1 MKNKSFWKDI
11 PYATRF
17 AIGQFLYMF
26 LLLVFIF
33 AVTYA
38 YPPMMFK
45 RHDSDQSIQMFNEF
59 WKGQAKGDGTDIV
72 GMLLGLTSLPAAFLA
87 LIVFRKRNSS
97 GQLDELNDK
106 LKAQFLRT
114 GAVILLL
121 LLQALVAAE
130 WIRLANGLGRLP
142 ACVFAER
149 KNRYQKWKEKPATE
163 SENRYQKWTEKPWLP
178 LLLATLPHFGL
189 YLIRFILS
197 YGCVFSA
204 IKNCWWHVAISAFL
218 ILCATAIM
226 SVLQTVVFASDQLDA
241 ASREKRHISGAAI
254 AVAAALLFV
263 QCLMN
268 ITLGIF
274 YAHTWLCI
282 VQGIALVF
290 ACINFYYTIQTWP
303 LFSLL
308 RRPYLL
314 KVCDNKI
321 KEQKRVIDEI
331 NALSPDPVKTD
342 SDKSQTEPPATDQAT
357 TDNADKSVHTIAGGS
372 GVIFAVI
379 ALASMGVAIFASR
392 RKSDQHL

>member
-59 WKGQAKGDGTDIV
+59 WKGQAKGDGTGIV

-87 LIVFRKRNSS
+87 LIVFRQRNSS

-130 WIRLANGLGRLP
+130 WIRLADGLGRLP
-142 ACVFAER
+142 ACVFALMILIFNIVALLSLLDYDILLGVNKATATER
-149 KNRYQKWKEKPATE
+149 KNRYQKWREKPAAE
-163 SENRYQKWTEKPWLP
+163 RKNRYQKWTEKPWLP

-189 YLIRFILS
+189 YLIRFIHILWV
-197 YGCVFSA
+197 CVFG
-204 IKNCWWHVAISAFL
+204 H
-218 ILCATAIM
+218 
-226 SVLQTVVFASDQLDA
+226 
-241 ASREKRHISGAAI
+241 
-254 AVAAALLFV
+254 
-263 QCLMN
+263 
-268 ITLGIF
+268 
-274 YAHTWLCI
+274 
-282 VQGIALVF
+282 
-290 ACINFYYTIQTWP
+290 
-303 LFSLL
+303 
-308 RRPYLL
+308 
-314 KVCDNKI
+314 
-321 KEQKRVIDEI
+321 
-331 NALSPDPVKTD
+331 
-342 SDKSQTEPPATDQAT
+342 
-357 TDNADKSVHTIAGGS
+357 
-372 GVIFAVI
+372 
-379 ALASMGVAIFASR
+379 
-392 RKSDQHL
+392 